1 MPRVPGKKVTLSIPV
16 YYFELAQ
23 ELAEE
28 KHITYSEV
36 LRQAIIAYMSAY
48 ERSKKV
54 KEQK

>member
-23 ELAEE
+23 EIAEE

-48 ERSKKV
+48 EKTKKE
-54 KEQK
+54 KQNS

>member
-1 MPRVPGKKVTLSIPV
+1 MPRVPGKKVTLSIPM

-36 LRQAIIAYMSAY
+36 LRKAIIAYMSAY
-48 ERSKKV
+48 ERSKRV